1 MTSLRTLPRQQFPFF
16 SFLYIL
22 MASLARVRLAK
33 TLVSILLTFPAT
45 NSIHQ
50 VRSIHVS
57 RCRFGSAIHCQPSWR
72 LLPINQISF
81 SHFKPVSTKFAV
93 FRRQQI
99 HIRLSHSLSSFMK
112 TPSVLI
118 STKRQKSKVMPY
130 RPIELLGTHTTM
142 SYAFLSFYFIV
153 WPPSD
158 NPTLFQPL
166 WTSIH
171 QVRSIQTSVDAD
183 SAQPFTGKLHED
195 PFVLI
200 SMKRQNSTAMP

>member
-1 MTSLRTLPRQQFPFF
+1 MQIRLSHSLSTF
-16 SFLYIL
+16 
-22 MASLARVRLAK
+22 MK
-33 TLVSILLTFPAT
+33 TPSDKPNLFQPLQT
-45 NSIHQ
+45 SIHQ
-50 VRSIHVS
+50 VRSIQT
-57 RCRFGSAIHCQPSWR
+57 SADTYSTQPFTVK
-72 LLPINQISF
+72 L
-81 SHFKPVSTKFAV
+81 
-93 FRRQQI
+93 

-166 WTSIH
+166 RTSIH

-200 SMKRQNSTAMP
+200 STKRQNSTAMP